1 MSVHR
6 PHCVLVSVV
15 LCSWII
21 ADCCWVSNFS
31 SFECRHWFGQ
41 QACAGHWG
49 RHRTPAAQ
57 QTAKHHKTSQSIA
70 KPPSTKCVSYKY
82 TFRPPC
88 STVALWYSSVHCT
101 EQRFLISSQVQH
113 QKAEKSCPRST
124 RCELFGLWCCI
135 SHMFLSLW
143 ISASPSAH
151 NKAPDH
157 TGSIAG
163 CPAVCDM
170 AILYSLTESGWFSEL
185 VLHFRLVQKQFDT
198 SPC

>member
-1 MSVHR
+1 MRQGCKEGNRRKRPDHRPACPSRPHTRQAGASRQQEPTKSSTHEVSVHR

-21 ADCCWVSNFS
+21 ADCCWVRNFS

-49 RHRTPAAQ
+49 RRRTPAAQ

-88 STVALWYSSVHCT
+88 STVAL
-101 EQRFLISSQVQH
+101 
-113 QKAEKSCPRST
+113 
-124 RCELFGLWCCI
+124 
-135 SHMFLSLW
+135 
-143 ISASPSAH
+143 
-151 NKAPDH
+151 
-157 TGSIAG
+157 
-163 CPAVCDM
+163 
-170 AILYSLTESGWFSEL
+170 
-185 VLHFRLVQKQFDT
+185 
-198 SPC
+198 